1 MSNFISIE
9 VQVPTKQ
16 RKVLLKGLQSIPQF
30 KERVRMSPKLQVI
43 IILSHQVN
51 NIYKKFNE
59 LGMKSKMIIQVH
71 DEIVCEV
78 PNEEVDILFF

>member
-1 MSNFISIE
+1 M
-9 VQVPTKQ
+9 
-16 RKVLLKGLQSIPQF
+16 L
-30 KERVRMSPKLQVI
+30 PKLQVI
-43 IILSHQVN
+43 FNSSHKVN

-78 PNEEVDILFF
+78 PNEEVYFHSFNCSVGSRKRNH

>member
-1 MSNFISIE
+1 M
-9 VQVPTKQ
+9 
-16 RKVLLKGLQSIPQF
+16 L
-30 KERVRMSPKLQVI
+30 PKLQVI
-43 IILSHQVN
+43 FNSSHKVN

-78 PNEEVDILFF
+78 PNEEVYFIHLTLLSWKLQKKSLNLQCIELLINIPGKMLE